1 VKPADDDVITNSLVE
16 VDETIRLDT
25 PQGPAFYRY
34 NGDGY
39 GERAMGEKGA
49 PWSVQTKG
57 KGRLWPIFTGERGEY
72 ELLAGTDEGELAPRN
87 LLETMARFAN
97 SGRMIAEQVWDRHI
111 DNEYN
116 WDIGDGTGSATPLA
130 WSMAQFIRLA
140 HGIAEGEPV
149 ETPTAVDERYRRGE
163 RPTGPTLS
171 VERRVSKDK
180 LTITGETSGAIVA
193 ASADG
198 TATTATTEDGT
209 FTLTLPAGHGKTTVT
224 VAAATDTD
232 LRAAGTTVTRFT
244 I

>member
-1 VKPADDDVITNSLVE
+1 MVE

-72 ELLAGTDEGELAPRN
+72 ELLAGTDEGDLAPQN
-87 LLETMARFAN
+87 LLRTMARFAN

-116 WDIGDGTGSATPLA
+116 WEIGDGTGSATPLA

-149 ETPTAVDERYRRGE
+149 ETPTAVADRYRSGP
-163 RPTGPTLS
+163 RPAGPTLS
-171 VERRVSKDK
+171 VEHNVSEDTV
-180 LTITGETSGAIVA
+180 TIAGETDGAVVA

-198 TATTATTEDGT
+198 ESTTVTVDNGT
-209 FTLTLPAGHGKTTVT
+209 FELTLPAGHGKTTVT

-232 LRAAGTTVTRFT
+232 LTAAGTTVERIT